1 MGCAVTST
9 LIYEELLDNP
19 AVKEVTPEELRIG
32 MQIIGNRAILSAAKD
47 APDLANLI
55 ANGELRVD
63 SIDHQEVDKSRSPA
77 SVGARVSASSGVG
90 AIDLHF
96 PYDAPVLVWS
106 PRLIPQR
113 RPRTSTPSE
122 NLAKAEV
129 FFHRSL
135 PPSSVLTRRILLRR
149 LLDR

>member
-1 MGCAVTST
+1 MTST
-9 LIYEELLDNP
+9 LIYEELLNNP

-32 MQIIGNRAILSAAKD
+32 MQIIGNRAILND
-47 APDLANLI
+47 AEDHPDFANLI
-55 ANGELRVD
+55 ANGQLRVD
-63 SIDHQEVDKSRSPA
+63 SIDHQKVDKSLDPA
-77 SVGARVSASSGVG
+77 KVGARVSASTGV
-90 AIDLHF
+90 DVMDFHL

-113 RPRTSTPSE
+113 RPRTSTPSD
-122 NLAKAEV
+122 NLAKGEV

-135 PPSSVLTRRILLRR
+135 PPSPVLARRILLRR